1 MRTRMIAMSIFVAV
15 LVLVGCGA
23 TSPSA
28 TKTATP
34 IPSTP
39 TVTPIPTVTEADF
52 TAACEHADNTRSFT
66 PIYRLGDLFIRAGYI
81 GIASRKLADDTAIKP
96 LLLPDPNDQ
105 TALEARF
112 PVQPM
117 VNPVS
122 GGGFSF
128 TVCNASPTQSHE
140 IEGATVRINQFTSY
154 AGRLQTWDIC
164 DGYYTRSDP
173 HGGVVGG
180 GCGFGFQTD
189 EIVQAAFAA
198 NAAAGAQATA
208 TWVSASD
215 MPTDSSRTTPYGPL
229 PATIPPGQSMVV
241 FVQLT
246 LPSATGTYAFAIAP
260 KIDQALLPFTPIG
273 TPALFAA
280 SLQKWTG
287 EACKAA
293 AMQSQIPA
301 ATTPPSN
308 YICPEQ

>member
-1 MRTRMIAMSIFVAV
+1 MRVRMIVLSIVIAV
-15 LVLVGCGA
+15 LVLAGCGA

-34 IPSTP
+34 KPATPSA
-39 TVTPIPTVTEADF
+39 TPIPTVSEADF
-52 TAACEHADNTRSFT
+52 TAACKHADNTRAFN
-66 PIYRLGDLFIRAGYI
+66 PIYRLGDLLIRAGYV
-81 GIASRKLADDTAIKP
+81 GIASRKLADDTALKP

-105 TALEARF
+105 TAMEERF

-140 IEGATVRINQFTSY
+140 IEGVTVRINQFTSY

-173 HGGVVGG
+173 HGVVGG

-189 EIVQAAFAA
+189 EVVQAAFAA
-198 NAAAGAQATA
+198 NASAGAETTA
-208 TWVSASD
+208 AWVSASD
-215 MPTDSSRTTPYGPL
+215 VPTDSSRTTPYGPL
-229 PATIPPGQSMVV
+229 PASIPPGQSLVV
-241 FVQLT
+241 FVQST
-246 LPSATGTYAFAIAP
+246 LPTATGTYAFAIAP

-273 TPALFAA
+273 VPALFSA
-280 SLQKWTG
+280 SPQKWTG
-287 EACKAA
+287 EACKAT
-293 AMQSQIPA
+293 AMQSRIPA
-301 ATTPPSN
+301 ATTPPSY
-308 YICPEQ
+308 YICP